1 MKHNTEF
8 IQSFMAHYDYPSEA
22 VEIITDILNKLDE
35 KKTFGKRFDAMLNA
49 FADHRLRIDS
59 KLLER
64 LGALAVLMGCSPYTM
79 YFVFLLSLT
88 ENLKN
93 QYDFLGIDEK
103 TYWDTML
110 DLKCKMLECMEC
122 KGVPGSMNAPWLNGY
137 FRLER
142 IAYGRFAYEVCRY
155 DRDEPFTMKNG
166 HTVKKG
172 DIYIGFHIP
181 SSGVS
186 LTDEVRSDSY
196 KKAYE
201 HVKTLFPDGKVIF
214 GCGSWLLFPKQREFL
229 PKNSNIL
236 KFMDNF
242 EIVES
247 NESNSFDD
255 AWRIYGRYAALP
267 CEKLPRDTGL
277 RKAYAEWLCAGNK
290 AGGAFGLFM
299 FDGKKII

>member
-8 IQSFMAHYDYPSEA
+8 IQSFMAHYDYPAEA
-22 VEIITDILNKLDE
+22 VEIITEILNKLDE
-35 KKTFGKRFDAMLNA
+35 KKTFGKKFDTVFERFTS
-49 FADHRLRIDS
+49 HRAGIDS
-59 KLLER
+59 ELLKKLS
-64 LGALAVLMGCSPYTM
+64 ALAEQMEYSPYTV

-93 QYDFLGIDEK
+93 QYNLLGIDEK
-103 TYWDTML
+103 IYWDTML
-110 DLKCKMLECMEC
+110 DLRCKMLECMEC

-155 DRDEPFTMKNG
+155 DKEKPFTLKNG
-166 HTVKKG
+166 HTVKNG

-186 LTDEVRSDSY
+186 LTDEVRFDSY

-201 HVKTLFPDGKVIF
+201 RVKTLFPDGRVVF
-214 GCGSWLLFPKQREFL
+214 GCGSWLLFPKHREFL
-229 PKNSNIL
+229 PEHSNIL
-236 KFMDNF
+236 KFMNDF

-247 NESNSFDD
+247 DESNSFDD
-255 AWRIYGRYAALP
+255 AWRIFGRYAGLP
-267 CEKLPRDTGL
+267 CEKLPKDTSL
-277 RKAYAEWLCAGNK
+277 RKAYAEWLSAGNK

-299 FDGKKII
+299 FDGDKII